1 MDFKE
6 ERPLYLLK
14 EIAKILRSENG
25 CAWDRAQTSKTLK
38 SYLVEETYE
47 LYDAIEMNDVES
59 MKEELGDVLYQV
71 YAHSQIAEEEG
82 KFSIDDVAH
91 TIARK
96 LIRRHPHVFGNEGP
110 KEKEQVSIDWEKIKK
125 KEKKSGE
132 SILSGIPSHTP
143 ALLKAYRVQ
152 QKVSR
157 VGFDWER
164 IDDVVTKLDE
174 EIGEFK
180 EALALKN
187 RAHLVEEIGD
197 ILFCIANIA
206 RFLSINPEEAL
217 RKTIDKFMTRFRF
230 IEKEAAAAGKE
241 LTEMSL
247 AEMDALWEKAKTEK

>member
-38 SYLVEETYE
+38 SYLIEETYE
-47 LYDAIEMNDVES
+47 LYDAIEADDAES

-82 KFSIDDVAH
+82 KFSIDEVAKG
-91 TIARK
+91 IAEK
-96 LIRRHPHVFGNEGP
+96 LIRRHPHVFGDEGP

-125 KEKKSGE
+125 KEKKAGE
-132 SILSGIPSHTP
+132 SILSGVPAHTP
-143 ALLKAYRVQ
+143 ALLKAYRIQ
-152 QKVSR
+152 QKASR
-157 VGFDWER
+157 VGFDWEK
-164 IDDVVTKLDE
+164 IHDVVKKLEE

-180 EALALKN
+180 EALDSQN
-187 RAHLVEEIGD
+187 RDHLVEEIGD
-197 ILFCIANIA
+197 ILFCIANIS

-217 RKTIDKFMTRFRF
+217 KKTIDKFMARFRY
-230 IEKEAAAAGKE
+230 IEKEAALAGKE
-241 LTEMSL
+241 LSEMTL
-247 AEMDALWEKAKTEK
+247 AEMDALWEKAKTAG